1 MAVASSRLPL
11 LVDSLRLL
19 FAFTLVLL
27 VGFSVS
33 FSQTLGLPDALP
45 WVAAAWIAW
54 GGGVAWV
61 RARRC

>member
-1 MAVASSRLPL
+1 M
-11 LVDSLRLL
+11 DSIKLL

-33 FSQTLGLPDALP
+33 FTQTLGLPDVLP

-54 GGGVAWV
+54 FGGVAWV
-61 RARRC
+61 RARRW

>member
-1 MAVASSRLPL
+1 M
-11 LVDSLRLL
+11 DSIKLL

-45 WVAAAWIAW
+45 WIAAAWIGW
-54 GGGVAWV
+54 LGGVAWT
-61 RARRC
+61 RGRRW